1 MGPLALAGLSAAG
14 SLVSGIF
21 GRRSARRQARA
32 QQEMARRQAEAAY
45 TNQMRNL
52 AANYQMGRQDL
63 IFSTRQA
70 LMQEQLNNKV
80 AMENYRYAQKVDDLR
95 LAEMNGNIMRANKQ
109 KAAMQ
114 ELAREGMMVKHVG
127 ALKAGSLKKYKAESD
142 LRKQSNAAASKATA
156 SAAARG
162 LTPGADASV
171 ARILTMT
178 ADEAAEA
185 RTRMDSEDL
194 NNREVATKQLHLNLA
209 RSHLAAQGQAL
220 KKKIEGRPPTLFNSS
235 RTMMHLL
242 RRNMSNMSQRYNVD
256 TLNAID
262 ARNAGIANAN
272 TAYQGA
278 VAAANSRFMG
288 QAIGAIGGFAGAYA
302 AYGGSTP
309 SSTYPTGSMSNM
321 NYTNNYG
328 VPAGYETG
336 FNLGGQ
342 QYGYQTYN

>member
-1 MGPLALAGLSAAG
+1 
-14 SLVSGIF
+14 
-21 GRRSARRQARA
+21 
-32 QQEMARRQAEAAY
+32 
-45 TNQMRNL
+45 
-52 AANYQMGRQDL
+52 
-63 IFSTRQA
+63 
-70 LMQEQLNNKV
+70 
-80 AMENYRYAQKVDDLR
+80 
-95 LAEMNGNIMRANKQ
+95 
-109 KAAMQ
+109 
-114 ELAREGMMVKHVG
+114 
-127 ALKAGSLKKYKAESD
+127 
-142 LRKQSNAAASKATA
+142 
-156 SAAARG
+156 
-162 LTPGADASV
+162 
-171 ARILTMT
+171 MT

-185 RTRMDSEDL
+185 RTRMDAEDL

-242 RRNMSNMSQRYNVD
+242 RRNMSNMSQRYNID

-278 VAAANSRFMG
+278 VAAANSQFMS

-302 AYGGSTP
+302 MYGGSTP

-336 FNLGGQ
+336 FNLAGQ